1 MGVPE
6 SVIVRRKEMMRSI
19 RVAALAIVSL
29 WCVAGFAQPQPD
41 LWKPVE
47 AAFGRSGTMQPDGA
61 YKFSMPR
68 GDLHVTAGGVAVKP
82 GFALGSW
89 AAFDKLGPNSMA
101 MGDLVL
107 TEDEVTPVVTKL
119 EQSGIEVTAIHNHL
133 LHESPRVMYVHF
145 HGHGDAAHL
154 AKSLHDA
161 LGLTGTPAQ
170 GPPPPPNPP
179 ALGFDQASVEKAIG
193 RTGKNNGGV
202 LQFTAPR
209 GESIT
214 ASGKAV
220 PNSMGT
226 ATAINFQSTS
236 GGKAAITGDFVMI
249 ASEVN
254 PVLAALRAGGIEPTA
269 LHSHMLT
276 EQPRLFFMHFWA
288 NDDPVKLA
296 GTLKTALEKMNVK
309 K

>member
-1 MGVPE
+1 
-6 SVIVRRKEMMRSI
+6 
-19 RVAALAIVSL
+19 
-29 WCVAGFAQPQPD
+29 
-41 LWKPVE
+41 
-47 AAFGRSGTMQPDGA
+47 MQPDGA

-68 GDLHVTAGGVAVKP
+68 ADLHVTAGGVAIKP

-145 HGHGDAAHL
+145 HGHGEATQV
-154 AKSLHDA
+154 AKALHDA
-161 LGLTGTPAQ
+161 IALTATPAQ
-170 GPPPPPNPP
+170 GPPPSPNPP
-179 ALGFDQASVEKAIG
+179 ALGFDQGSVEKALG

-202 LQFTAPR
+202 LQFAVPRAEAVTA
-209 GESIT
+209 G
-214 ASGKAV
+214 GKAI

-254 PVLAALRAGGIEPTA
+254 QVLAALRSGGIEATA

-276 EQPRLFFMHFWA
+276 DQPRLFFMHFWA

-296 GTLKTALEKMNVK
+296 QTLKSALDKMNVK

>member
-6 SVIVRRKEMMRSI
+6 SVIVRRKDMRSI

>member
-1 MGVPE
+1 
-6 SVIVRRKEMMRSI
+6 MRSK
-19 RVAALAIVSL
+19 RFAALAVVILSCIAAL
-29 WCVAGFAQPQPD
+29 AQGGPAQPD

-47 AAFGRSGTMQPDGA
+47 SALGRTGTMQPDGA

-68 GDLHVTAGGVAVKP
+68 SDLKVTAGGVAVKP

-89 AAFDKLGPNSMA
+89 AAFDKLGPHSMA

-119 EQSGIEVTAIHNHL
+119 QQGGIDVTAIHNHL
-133 LHESPRVMYVHF
+133 LHESPRVVYVHF
-145 HGHGDAAHL
+145 HGHGEATQV
-154 AKSLHDA
+154 AKALHDA
-161 LGLTGTPAQ
+161 IELTKTPAQ
-170 GPPPPPNPP
+170 GPPPSANPP
-179 ALGFDQASVEKAIG
+179 ALGFDQSAVEKALG
-193 RTGKNNGGV
+193 RSGKNNGGI
-202 LQFTAPR
+202 LQFTVPR
-209 GESIT
+209 AEAIT
-214 ASGKAV
+214 TGGTAV

-226 ATAINFQSTS
+226 ATAINFPSTS

-254 PVLAALRAGGIEPTA
+254 QVLSALRAGGVEATA

-276 EQPRLFFMHFWA
+276 DQPRLFFMHFWA
-288 NDDPVKLA
+288 DDDPVKLA
-296 GTLKTALEKMNVK
+296 STLKSALDKMNVK